1 MVIRLRGFP
10 PPVRVQSACRH
21 RRRGLIVAPQSRL
34 EHRDSCCRSAKAPK
48 QLECSALE
56 PPAICDEACADAPR
70 LTLRHI
76 GPLLLSLVVQGG
88 AQPHVTIRILGN
100 GVNVVQSS
108 DCPDIDERVQRA
120 IIAVSR
126 ASTPAPMDRCEWT
139 PTLPGPVAPQPYNR
153 RAFEK
158 WPSSRRLPRI
168 CSTTSKDRLG
178 LLRRFGGGPVNVG
191 YRHQA

>member
-10 PPVRVQSACRH
+10 PPVWVQSACRH

-34 EHRDSCCRSAKAPK
+34 ERGDSCCRSAKAPK
-48 QLECSALE
+48 ELECSALE

-88 AQPHVTIRILGN
+88 AQPHLTIRILGN

-139 PTLPGPVAPQPYNR
+139 PTFDVHFPDPLHRNPIIGEPSRSGRVRDDCPESAQPRARTVWVYCGDLGEAP
-153 RAFEK
+153 
-158 WPSSRRLPRI
+158 
-168 CSTTSKDRLG
+168 
-178 LLRRFGGGPVNVG
+178 
-191 YRHQA
+191 